1 MTAHFGDEFPTERL
15 CQKMFRLPIALLATC
30 AVFIGVPA
38 VAQQPAE
45 APAADE
51 LPPLTTNGNVLLATE
66 YRFRGISLSDQDPA
80 LQATINLNHESG
92 FYAGIWASN
101 LEGFGA
107 VGGASAEVDLYAGY
121 KREVARDVTV
131 DGGLLYYVYPG
142 ADTGDFNYFEPYAN
156 ISLTRGPFTTKVG
169 LAYAW
174 EQDPL
179 GGNDNLYVFNDNSV
193 AIPGTPITLVS
204 HVGLN
209 TGGSGAAFG
218 SDYLDWSLGASL
230 AWRNLTLG
238 LSYVDTDIGDAQA
251 LSVGATRDIVDA
263 AIVATI
269 SASF

>member
-1 MTAHFGDEFPTERL
+1 MSRFAF
-15 CQKMFRLPIALLATC
+15 ALLATC
-30 AVFIGVPA
+30 AVSIAVPA
-38 VAQQPAE
+38 AAQQDADTP
-45 APAADE
+45 PADE
-51 LPPLTTNGNVLLATE
+51 QTADGPVLSVTGRVTLASE
-66 YRFRGISLSDQDPA
+66 YRFRGISLSDQDSA

-92 FYAGIWASN
+92 LYAGVWASN

-121 KREVARDVTV
+121 RREIVRGVTV

-142 ADTGDFNYFEPYAN
+142 ADAGDFDYFEPYAN
-156 ISLTRGPFTTKVG
+156 VSLTRGPVTAKVG

-174 EQDPL
+174 EQDAL

-193 AIPGTPITLVS
+193 AIRGTPITLIS

-218 SDYLDWSLGASL
+218 SNYLDWSLGASL
-230 AWRNLTLG
+230 AWRNLTFG

-251 LSVGATRDIVDA
+251 LSVGATPDIVDA